1 VNPNASA
8 VLHREWCHALLSVS
22 CPVLHERAAQI
33 TVSKL
38 PRATKIGDAITDVG
52 LRLKQAGQ
60 RASVAQQ
67 GRRCRTDLHEA
78 DLTNPSNSTRII
90 STLDLHYRI
99 RDIRRKP
106 HLLGFTPDC
115 LKMSFTSRC
124 IGLRHSDEALS
135 DGRQWNIRKIG

>member
-1 VNPNASA
+1 
-8 VLHREWCHALLSVS
+8 VS

-38 PRATKIGDAITDVG
+38 PRAPKIRDAITNIG
-52 LRLKQAGQ
+52 LRLKQTGQ
-60 RASVAQQ
+60 RASVAQH
-67 GRRCRTDLHEA
+67 GRRCRTDLHET
-78 DLTNPSNSTRII
+78 DLTNSSDSTRII

-99 RDIRRKP
+99 RNIRRKP

-124 IGLRHSDEALS
+124 IGLRHPDETLN
-135 DGRQWNIRKIG
+135 DGRQGDIRKID